1 MVSNNC
7 QQLNLIFYKLHVS
20 NIIDTQILNKNFKN
34 LGYQPSRLHLIW
46 QIISFLTFFP
56 PITRV
61 L

>member
-34 LGYQPSRLHLIW
+34 LGYQPSRKI
-46 QIISFLTFFP
+46 TFNLADNKFSNILP
-56 PITRV
+56 PNN
-61 L
+61 